1 MGSQSVT
8 RARGTRCEGHKGLH
22 SEWEIRQVGC
32 SLYHTKTHWSG
43 NVCLRSGKEGQDKK
57 QAGNRAAE
65 PHSLSCISIL
75 LCIRVETTASLWPS
89 PLHHSQWTALLH
101 SLTF

>member
-8 RARGTRCEGHKGLH
+8 RAGAWGESRCEGLKGLH

-32 SLYHTKTHWSG
+32 SLYHTKTHRSG
-43 NVCLRSGKEGQDKK
+43 NACLISASRTQDKK

-65 PHSLSCISIL
+65 PHSLS
-75 LCIRVETTASLWPS
+75 
-89 PLHHSQWTALLH
+89 
-101 SLTF
+101 